1 MEVTVDEFGCG
12 ECLPAEADRAWEAVR
27 SLVIELRLIDES
39 HFNVILR
46 SCSSCHQRFVSVF
59 FETIDWADGEDP
71 QFWTVLPITEGE
83 AERLSRAGDQV
94 VSELTTLAPTR
105 RSLCRDFPK
114 GEKAR
119 TYWSSGLPVRHH
131 D

>member
-1 MEVTVDEFGCG
+1 MAICSDTFGCG
-12 ECLPAEADRAWEAVR
+12 DCLPAEADRAWEAVR
-27 SLVIELRLIDES
+27 SLVTDSRLIDES

-59 FETIDWADGEDP
+59 VETIDWADGEDP
-71 QFWTVLPITEGE
+71 QYWTVLPITERE
-83 AERLSRAGDQV
+83 AECLSRAGSRV
-94 VSELTTLAPTR
+94 VSELTTLSPTR

-114 GEKAR
+114 GESAR
-119 TYWSSGLPVRHH
+119 TYWSSGLLVRPH